1 MRTIKI
7 TVLLAVLLSMVGA
20 KSFAYDIAVANADG
34 VTIYYNYIKY
44 KTELEVTY
52 LYHASS
58 SNGSAYYGSVVIP
71 ESVTYDGKT
80 YSVTSIGIWA
90 FNRCS
95 SLTSVTIGNS
105 VTSIDHDAFRDCSS
119 LTSVDIPNSV
129 TSIGSSA
136 FSYCSSLTSVTI
148 PNSVTSIGSY
158 AFSGCRS
165 LTSVTIGNGVTSI
178 SSSAFSGCSS
188 LTSVT
193 IGNGV
198 TSIGSY
204 AFSDCSG
211 LTSVTIPN
219 SVTYIGPEAF
229 QLCSNLASIVL
240 GNAVEGIGSN
250 AFANC
255 KKLEDVY
262 CYAIR
267 YPSSVSYDAFNNSY
281 IDYVTLHVPAQSVTQ
296 YRNQSPWS
304 GFMDVVP
311 LTGTDPQPTG
321 IESVYATGVSNESQN
336 SKYFTLGGKQFS
348 QPQRGLNIVKMS
360 DGTTKKVVVTK

>member
-1 MRTIKI
+1 TIP
-7 TVLLAVLLSMVGA
+7 
-20 KSFAYDIAVANADG
+20 N
-34 VTIYYNYIKY
+34 
-44 KTELEVTY
+44 
-52 LYHASS
+52 
-58 SNGSAYYGSVVIP
+58 SVI
-71 ESVTYDGKT
+71 
-80 YSVTSIGIWA
+80 SIGY
-90 FNRCS
+90 
-95 SLTSVTIGNS
+95 
-105 VTSIDHDAFRDCSS
+105 DAFYGCSG

-129 TSIGSSA
+129 TSIGSCA
-136 FSYCSSLTSVTI
+136 FQYCSSLTSVNI
-148 PNSVTSIGSY
+148 PNSVTTIGDY
-158 AFSGCRS
+158 AFS
-165 LTSVTIGNGVTSI
+165 
-178 SSSAFSGCSS
+178 
-188 LTSVT
+188 
-193 IGNGV
+193 
-198 TSIGSY
+198 Y
-204 AFSDCSG
+204 
-211 LTSVTIPN
+211 
-219 SVTYIGPEAF
+219 
-229 QLCSNLASIVL
+229 CSNLASLNIGTGITSISNYAFADSGLMSIILPNNVIEIGEGAFEESPNVTNIVL
-240 GNAVEGIGSN
+240 GNAVEKIGSN

-304 GFMDVVP
+304 RFMDVVP